1 MTQKLTILFDLDGTL
16 VDTAPDLMTA
26 HNHVMKK
33 FGYSTRSVDEIRNL
47 VGKGAAVLIGRSIW
61 GSAKKEFSR
70 ITDEKIKNEMV
81 KEFISFYGK
90 NIVKD
95 SKLIK
100 GVLEFLKWAKSKN
113 ISMGVCTNKQEHLAI
128 DLLKKIEIY
137 DYFEYVAGGNTF
149 DYCKPDPRHLTSI
162 IEIMNG
168 DIKKSLMVGDSENDA
183 DAAKL
188 AGIPMILVE
197 DGYTDKKIEQI
208 YHNHLIKDFIGI
220 EKIVSKYIND

>member
-16 VDTAPDLMTA
+16 VDTAPDLMAA

-47 VGKGAAVLIGRSIW
+47 VGKGASVLIGRSNW

-149 DYCKPDPRHLTSI
+149 EYCKPDPRHLTSI

-183 DAAKL
+183 DAAKS

-220 EKIVSKYIND
+220 EKIVSKYTND